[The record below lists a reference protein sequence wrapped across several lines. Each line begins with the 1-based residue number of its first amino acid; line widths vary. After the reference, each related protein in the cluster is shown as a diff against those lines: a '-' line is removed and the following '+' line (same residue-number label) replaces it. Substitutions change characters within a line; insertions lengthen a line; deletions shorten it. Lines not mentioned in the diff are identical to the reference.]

1 MDDTQILQWLGD
13 KMYEG
18 IYIVDRQRRIIYWN
32 TGAEDI
38 AGYCDQEV
46 MGKRCWDNLLRH
58 VDDQHRELCRGWC
71 PLVATM
77 QDGQEREAAVY
88 LHHKEGHRVPIKVR
102 VVPIRDAADTIIG
115 AIEIFCKNADQVSP
129 NIREDKTLPLDPLTN
144 IANRFFMENHLKA
157 RLAELHKNFRPFSL
171 IRVSIASTEHIAQI
185 YGPAVRDDVIKMV
198 ANTLAQNAGTS
209 SITGRWEAG
218 DFVIVV
224 NGAQQ
229 NMLAT
234 MIDKLSFLVDQSFLI
249 IEGQVVR
256 TKVSINVVTAHLDD
270 TLETLLARSESTSS
284 DLVASHEIAK
294 E

>member
-1 MDDTQILQWLGD
+1 MDHTQILQWLGD
-13 KMYEG
+13 RMYEG

-38 AGYCDQEV
+38 AGYCYQEV

-88 LHHKEGHRVPIKVR
+88 LHHKAGHRVPIKVR
-102 VVPIRDAADTIIG
+102 VVPIRDAANTIIG
-115 AIEIFCKNADQVSP
+115 AIEIFCKNADQSSR
-129 NIREDKTLPLDPLTN
+129 NMSEDTTVALHPLTN
-144 IANRFFMENHLKA
+144 VANCFFMENHLKA
-157 RLAELHKNFRPFSL
+157 RLAELHKNYRPFSL
-171 IRVSIASTEHIAQI
+171 IRVSIASIEHIAQT

-209 SITGRWEAG
+209 SITGHWGAA
-218 DFVIVV
+218 DFLIVV
-224 NGAQQ
+224 NGTQQ
-229 NMLAT
+229 DTLAT
-234 MIDKLSFLVDQSFLI
+234 LIDKLNFLVDQSFLI

-256 TKVSINVVTAHLDD
+256 TKVSLKIVTAHLDD
-270 TLETLLARSESTSS
+270 TFETLLMRSGSSSS
-284 DLVASHEIAK
+284 DLVAQP
-294 E
+294 